1 MTTVSDSGVGLTPE
15 LLHRL
20 RNRGAVTGQAAATS
34 ASQVR
39 ERILVLRQR
48 GHRGGATP
56 VPCTVL
62 GLRKWQ
68 CAMANG
74 NAQWASHNTEV

>member
-1 MTTVSDSGVGLTPE
+1 MMTVSDSGVGLTPE
-15 LLHRL
+15 LLYPK

-56 VPCTVL
+56 FLLYGYVWGGGFGYVCL
-62 GLRKWQ
+62 GPHPVSL
-68 CAMANG
+68 
-74 NAQWASHNTEV
+74 

>member
-15 LLHRL
+15 LLYPK

-56 VPCTVL
+56 VSLFLLHYPIDIMV
-62 GLRKWQ
+62 GR
-68 CAMANG
+68 A
-74 NAQWASHNTEV
+74 V

>member
-15 LLHRL
+15 LLYPK

-56 VPCTVL
+56 VI
-62 GLRKWQ
+62 
-68 CAMANG
+68 AMMLD
-74 NAQWASHNTEV
+74 AS